1 MTPEKYKEVLAEFDI
16 VLSHAHTLC
25 DRLTGRSFE
34 GLHLAYVDTIY
45 TKLICHGISLRRL
58 SPTLDVRIA
67 PQELW
72 DLPSMCAVARSLIE
86 AYDALAYI
94 GAPNISEAERRFRF
108 LVWQAHDQT
117 RRLSML
123 EKIGSVDAR
132 VGEIRQNAVA
142 LLEQIKSHECFANAA
157 KDLQARVTRGEPF
170 HLTQREL
177 NLAHS
182 INHDFYVAATMFL
195 SQYVHT
201 YPFAIHQL
209 MHAKAGDP
217 ASIQLSSMPLRY
229 TMPFII
235 KAVDA
240 MTALWPDAQGAVGD
254 DLDMLIRQ
262 WRHVA
267 EQGVAN
273 FEE

>member
-1 MTPEKYKEVLAEFDI
+1 MKPEKYKEILAEFDT
-16 VLSHAHTLC
+16 LLGHAHSVC
-25 DRLTGRSFE
+25 NRLTGRPIE

-58 SPTLDVRIA
+58 SPTLDVRVSQ
-67 PQELW
+67 QELW
-72 DLPSMCAVARSLIE
+72 DLPSVCAVSRSLIE

-94 GAPNISEAERRFRF
+94 GAPDISEKEREFRF
-108 LVWQAHDQT
+108 LVWNAHDQV
-117 RRLSML
+117 RRLTML
-123 EKIGSVDAR
+123 ERIGSVGAR
-132 VGEIRQNAVA
+132 RDEILTKAAEVTRKIRA
-142 LLEQIKSHECFANAA
+142 HECFANAP
-157 KDLQARVTRGEPF
+157 KDLQARVKRGEPF
-170 HLTQREL
+170 HLTRQER
-177 NLAHS
+177 NLAHG
-182 INHDFYVAATMFL
+182 INDDFYVAATMFL
-195 SQYVHT
+195 SQYLHT
-201 YPFAIHQL
+201 FPFAIHQL

-240 MTALWPDAQGAVGD
+240 MTALWPDAQGAVSD

-262 WRHVA
+262 WRQVA

-273 FEE
+273 FDE

>member
-1 MTPEKYKEVLAEFDI
+1 MTPEKYKEILAEFDTL
-16 VLSHAHTLC
+16 LSHAHALC
-25 DRLTGRSFE
+25 DRLTDRAFE

-58 SPTLDVRIA
+58 SPTLDAQIA

-72 DLPSMCAVARSLIE
+72 DLPSVCAVARSLIE
-86 AYDALAYI
+86 AYNALAYI
-94 GAPNISEAERRFRF
+94 GAPDISETERGFRF
-108 LVWQAHDQT
+108 LVWEAHDQT

-132 VGEIRQNAVA
+132 VEEIRQTAAA
-142 LLEQIKSHECFANAA
+142 LSEQIKSHECFANATN
-157 KDLQARVTRGEPF
+157 DLQARVTRGAPF
-170 HLTQREL
+170 HRTQREL
-177 NLAHS
+177 NLAHG

-217 ASIQLSSMPLRY
+217 GSIQLSSMPLRY
-229 TMPFII
+229 TMPFIV

-240 MTALWPDAQGAVGD
+240 MTALWPDVQSEMND

-273 FEE
+273 FDE